1 MNQYRYNG
9 EALHKIAA
17 KLTELRE
24 ARGLFQKDVA
34 RETGLNIGLI
44 ETGRRN
50 ITLNTLERLCR
61 FYDIPP
67 AEFFRG
73 LGL

>member
-1 MNQYRYNG
+1 MKQYRYNG
-9 EALHKIAA
+9 VALHRIAERLA
-17 KLTELRE
+17 ELRE
-24 ARGLFQKDVA
+24 ARGLLQKEVA

-61 FYDIPP
+61 YYDIPP